1 MALQFIERQ
10 AVRYLVKMKLAELH
24 GNSFEDFF
32 QSLMCLRDPSFIDV
46 RTAGQLGDQG
56 SDGLLLH
63 IRKLYACYAP
73 EVFDAAKTVA
83 KFESDFQKAKTKRA
97 DQFDKFVFVHNDLR
111 GVHPVISTCLAEHSK
126 KYNDIKFEQF
136 GYRHFRDESCRL
148 ELDQVEDLLGM
159 ALPVQ
164 ELAYGVALEEL
175 EPLLAHLREGRV
187 RNFDPTEISAVSKQK
202 LDYNRF
208 SEDVKD
214 ELRRSIIRSADIDA
228 YYQELIDITERDEV
242 AAAFREE
249 FLRICDKIDEPDD
262 ILWQLEQYV
271 LGNASAPIRMRK
283 AALAILAYFFQSCD
297 IFNNPPPGWNASLPA
312 EKSA

>member
-10 AVRYLVKMKLAELH
+10 AVRYLVKIKLAELH
-24 GNSFEDFF
+24 GNSFETFF

-56 SDGLLLH
+56 SDGLMLH
-63 IRKLYACYAP
+63 EGKLYACYAP
-73 EVFDAAKTVA
+73 EVFDAPKTIA
-83 KFESDFQKAKTKRA
+83 KFESDFGKAIEKRA
-97 DQFDKFVFVHNDLR
+97 GQFKTFVFVHNDLR
-111 GVHPVISTCLAEHSK
+111 GVHPVVSTCLASHSGL
-126 KYNDIKFEQF
+126 YGDIKFEQF
-136 GYRHFRDESCRL
+136 GYRHFRDEACRL

-159 ALPVQ
+159 PLPVQ

-175 EPLLAHLREGRV
+175 EPLLAHLREGRIK
-187 RNFDPTEISAVSKQK
+187 NFEPGEISAVSKQK
-202 LDYNRF
+202 LDYNKF

-214 ELRRSIIRSADIDA
+214 ELRRAIIRSADIDA
-228 YYQELIDITERDEV
+228 YYHGLIDVTERDEV

-249 FLRICDKIDEPDD
+249 FLRICDKLDEPDD
-262 ILWQLEQYV
+262 VLWQLEQYV

-297 IFNNPPPGWNASLPA
+297 IFDNPPPGWTASLSM